1 MTTLCLIHGWASNA
15 HIFDRLRRRLPENWQ
30 IIAPNL
36 AGHGGRAAPK
46 RFDIRVAADEI
57 AAMLPENSVVLGWSL
72 GGVVAQYLAA
82 YYPKRVQKLV
92 LCATFA
98 KLHATQDYSIG
109 IKNNLLN
116 KMLSLFEQDYPKHI
130 RQFLQWQLLH
140 SAHAQEILDALLPD
154 ALHNGTPKGLA
165 VALEAVAQVDTRT
178 LLSEISCPT
187 LLIYGNKDA
196 ITPPRM
202 GEFLKK
208 CIPHAQFISLDKAA
222 HTPFLSH
229 ADEVANLLH
238 TFIQAA

>member
-82 YYPKRVQKLV
+82 YYPQRVQKLV

-116 KMLSLFEQDYPKHI
+116 KMLSLFEQDYHMHKKFWTHCCLMHCI
-130 RQFLQWQLLH
+130 T
-140 SAHAQEILDALLPD
+140 AHQ
-154 ALHNGTPKGLA
+154 K
-165 VALEAVAQVDTRT
+165 V
-178 LLSEISCPT
+178 
-187 LLIYGNKDA
+187 
-196 ITPPRM
+196 
-202 GEFLKK
+202 
-208 CIPHAQFISLDKAA
+208 
-222 HTPFLSH
+222 
-229 ADEVANLLH
+229 
-238 TFIQAA
+238 